1 MSALESFKDL
11 TMNRLLQLIALLL
24 IPCQFAFAGEP
35 AVHWSYE
42 GDDGPEHWG
51 DLSPDYNFCREGSNQ
66 SPVDLVADLHVEL
79 PELVFQYHG
88 TALREVH
95 DGHTI
100 RVDIE
105 PGSYLEIP
113 ELNVRSE
120 LKQAHFHSPSEHTV
134 NGKYFAM
141 EFHMVHIHHD
151 GHITVVGLMIQEGE
165 ETPLLTKLWSFM
177 PEKEGERTEAPLTVF
192 QSGVMP
198 PTRNYF
204 SYNGSLT
211 TPPCS
216 EGVRWVVLRDPLTAS
231 AEQIERFKARVG
243 LSTNRPVQ
251 PRHSRLI
258 LD

>member
-1 MSALESFKDL
+1 
-11 TMNRLLQLIALLL
+11 MNRPLLFIALLL
-24 IPCQFAFAGEP
+24 LPFQLITAGEDK
-35 AVHWSYE
+35 ATHWSYE

-51 DLSPDYNFCREGSNQ
+51 ELSPDYSFCREGSNQ
-66 SPVDLVADLHVEL
+66 SPVDLVADFDVEL

-105 PGSYLEIP
+105 PGSFLEIP
-113 ELNVRSE
+113 EFGIRSE

-134 NGKYFAM
+134 NGKFFAM
-141 EFHMVHIHHD
+141 EFHMVHVHHD
-151 GHITVVGLMIQEGE
+151 GRITVVGLMIEEGE
-165 ETPLLTKLWSFM
+165 ENPMLSKLWAFM
-177 PEKEGERTEAPLTVF
+177 PEKAGDRTEAPLTVF

-231 AEQIERFKARVG
+231 AEQIERFKERVG

-251 PRHSRLI
+251 PHNSRLI